1 MTREYSHLFTPGR
14 IGRLE
19 LKNRI
24 VMAPMGNIGMCE
36 LDGRPSEQ
44 MIEYY
49 VERARG
55 GAGLLITGLVLPSY
69 RLEPLL
75 AEEKWA
81 LLPRIDGLPFLFRW
95 RELVK
100 RVHAYGAKIAL
111 QLTAGFGRVL
121 VPQFAQGKMVGV
133 SALRNYW
140 DPRQT
145 LRELTTEEI
154 DEFIKDFAKAAYL
167 AREAGFDAI
176 ELHGHEGYLMD
187 QFTSPLWNKRTDKFG
202 GDLLGR
208 LTFPIEII
216 KAIRQAVGDSLPII
230 YRYDLTHN
238 LPGGRSEEE
247 GLKMGQILES
257 VGVDAFDVDKGT
269 YDNWYWPHPPVYQP
283 RACMADA
290 ATKLKQVV
298 KVPVMAVGKLGYP
311 DVAEGLLAENKADF
325 IILGRALL
333 ADPEWPNK
341 VRRGAVDDIRPCIG
355 DQEACI
361 GALARGEHLSCAV
374 NPACARERQYRLTP
388 AATLK
393 KVVVIGGGP
402 AGMEAALVASKRGH
416 RVILYEKAGELGGQ
430 LIPAGRPSFKSDVEL
445 YRQYLI
451 RQVNKAGIEVRLGQE
466 ASASTVAA
474 DAPDVV
480 ICALGMIEN
489 VPPVPG
495 MDLPH
500 VVMAKDVLLGKK
512 EAGKTVVVVG
522 GGAVGCETA
531 LFLAQ
536 QGKSVTIVEMLPKV
550 MPDVMHANREML
562 LMLLK
567 EAGVRILTE
576 HVVDAVTTDEVVTL
590 TKNWR
595 RETLPA
601 DSVVIAVGGRPNNK
615 LYQELASL
623 HPEVYNIGDSLK
635 PGRVLEAVLSAY
647 EVARQI

>member
-1 MTREYSHLFTPGR
+1 MAEYRQLFAPGR

-24 VMAPMGNIGMCE
+24 AMAPMGNIGMAE

-55 GAGLLITGLVLPSY
+55 GTGLLITGLVLPSY
-69 RLEPLL
+69 RLENLL
-75 AEEKWA
+75 AEGKWA

-95 RELVK
+95 KELTK

-111 QLTAGFGRVL
+111 QLTAGFGRVMF
-121 VPQFAQGKMVGV
+121 PQFAQGKLVGV
-133 SALRNYW
+133 SAQRNYW
-140 DPRQT
+140 DPRLT
-145 LRELTTEEI
+145 LHELTTEDI
-154 DEFIKDFAKAAYL
+154 DEFIKDFGKAAYL
-167 AREAGFDAI
+167 AKEAGFDAI
-176 ELHGHEGYLMD
+176 ELHAHEGYLMD

-208 LTFPIEII
+208 LTFPIEVI
-216 KAIRQAVGDSLPII
+216 KTIKHVVGASLPII

-247 GLKMGQILES
+247 GLKMGQILAS

-290 ATKLKQVV
+290 AAKLKQVV

-311 DVAEGLLAENKADF
+311 DVAEALLAENKADY

-341 VRRGAVDDIRPCIG
+341 VRQGAVEDIRPCIG

-361 GALARGEHLSCAV
+361 GAIARGEHPSCAV
-374 NPACARERQYRLTP
+374 NPACAREREYRLIP
-388 AATLK
+388 ALAAK
-393 KVVVIGGGP
+393 KVAVIGGGP
-402 AGMEAALVASKRGH
+402 AGMEAALVAAQRGH
-416 RVILYEKAGELGGQ
+416 RVVLYEKAAELGGQ
-430 LIPAGRPSFKSDVEL
+430 LIPAGRPAFKSDVEL

-451 RQVNKAGIEVRLGQE
+451 RQVNKAGIEVKLGQE
-466 ASASTVAA
+466 ASLAVLQAEQ
-474 DAPDVV
+474 PDVV
-480 ICALGMIEN
+480 ICALGMVESI
-489 VPPVPG
+489 PPVPG
-495 MDLPH
+495 IDSPQ
-500 VVMAKDVLLGKK
+500 VAMAKDVLLGKK
-512 EAGKTVVVVG
+512 DTGKTVVVIG

-536 QGKSVTIVEMLPKV
+536 QGKAVTVVEMLPKL
-550 MPDVMHANREML
+550 MPEVMHANREML
-562 LMLLK
+562 LLLLN
-567 EAGVRILTE
+567 EAGVRLLTE
-576 HVVDAVTTDEVVTL
+576 HAVDAVTPEGVVTL
-590 TKNWR
+590 TKNWQ
-595 RETLPA
+595 REILPA
-601 DSVVIAVGGRPNNK
+601 DSVVVATGGRPNNK
-615 LYQELASL
+615 LYQELASTF
-623 HPEVYNIGDSLK
+623 PVVYNVGDSLK
-635 PGRVLEAVLSAY
+635 PARVLEAVLSAY